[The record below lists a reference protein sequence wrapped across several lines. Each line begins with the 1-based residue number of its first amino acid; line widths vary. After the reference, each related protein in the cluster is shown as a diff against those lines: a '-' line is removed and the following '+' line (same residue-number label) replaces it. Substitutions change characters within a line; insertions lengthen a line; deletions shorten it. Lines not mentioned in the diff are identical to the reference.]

1 MTKARAP
8 VRDTI
13 VIARR
18 EFSERVK
25 SKWFVIMTLLWPVLM
40 VGMIVIPA
48 LLGGQGTE
56 GAKVH
61 IVDRSGADVGASM
74 SIKMALLQKWNT
86 TVVAP
91 ETDERGLRKKI
102 QSGDLNGYVVIP
114 ADALDGGEI
123 VYNGDNASNQSVTIL
138 FAQIAQSSVLEK
150 RAKRLGLSEVNLLS
164 LTKPVN
170 FSVRHTT
177 GEEEGKSGLITFLL
191 GYMIAFLIYIA
202 ITLYGINVMRSV
214 VTEKSDRVVE
224 LLVAATKPRAMMS
237 GKILGI
243 GAAGLTQIGIWFLL
257 GAIALSN
264 QDAILGLFGV
274 SPKAGS
280 MLPSLTTVQI
290 LVTLACFVLGYL
302 FYSALYAAVGAM
314 VSSEQDS
321 QQAQMPV
328 TFLLVIGIIAITAV
342 TNDPR
347 GQTAVVLTNV
357 PFWSPM
363 LMPMRFFLG
372 GATPSQVIVS
382 LVILAVSTLIV
393 ARAAAKI
400 YRVGILMYGKRPSLR
415 ELVRWLR
422 H

>member
-1 MTKARAP
+1 M
-8 VRDTI
+8 RDTW

-18 EFSERVK
+18 EFAERVH
-25 SKWFVIMTLLWPVLM
+25 SKWFVVMTLLWPLLM

-48 LLGGQGTE
+48 LLGGQGTA
-56 GAKVH
+56 GAKVA
-61 IVDRSGADVGASM
+61 IVDKSGADVGTSM
-74 SIKMALLQKWNT
+74 SIQLWALQKWKTN
-86 TVVAP
+86 VIAP
-91 ETDERGLRKKI
+91 ETDIKDLRKKI
-102 QSGDLNGYVVIP
+102 QTGELNGYVVIP

-123 VYNGDNASNQSVTIL
+123 IYSGDNASNQTVTIL
-138 FAQIAQSSVLEK
+138 FTQIAQNAVVEK
-150 RAKRLGLSEVNLLS
+150 RAMRVGLSGDQLFS
-164 LTKPVN
+164 LTKQVN
-170 FSVRHTT
+170 VSVRHTT
-177 GEEEGKSGLITFLL
+177 GEEEGKSGIITFLL

-214 VTEKSDRVVE
+214 VTEKSSRVVE
-224 LLVAATKPRAMMS
+224 LLVAATKPRAMMT
-237 GKILGI
+237 GKIMGV
-243 GAAGLTQIGIWFLL
+243 GAAGLTQIGIWFIIGAL
-257 GAIALSN
+257 AIAN

-280 MLPSLTTVQI
+280 MLPSLTVVQ
-290 LVTLACFVLGYL
+290 LAVTLTCFVLGYL

-347 GQTAVVLTNV
+347 GQTATVMTNV

-363 LMPMRFFLG
+363 LMPMRYFLG
-372 GATPSQVIVS
+372 GATGGQVLVS
-382 LVILAVSTLIV
+382 LGILAVSTVVV

-400 YRVGILMYGKRPSLR
+400 YRVGILMYGKRPSVR
-415 ELVRWLR
+415 ELIRWLR
-422 H
+422 Y

>member
-1 MTKARAP
+1 L
-8 VRDTI
+8 RDTW

-18 EFSERVK
+18 EFNERVR
-25 SKWFVIMTLLWPVLM
+25 SKWFVVMTVLWPVLM

-48 LLGGQGTE
+48 LLGGQGTD
-56 GAKVH
+56 GAKVA
-61 IVDRSGADVGASM
+61 IVDRTKVDAGT
-74 SIKMALLQKWNT
+74 ALTFQLGVLLKWDA
-86 TVVAP
+86 TVVP
-91 ETDERGLRKKI
+91 IETDEKELRRKI
-102 QSGDLNGYVVIP
+102 QRGELNGYVVVP

-123 VYNGDNASNQSVTIL
+123 VYSGDNASNQSVTIL
-138 FAQIAQSSVLEK
+138 FAKVVQGVVLSK
-150 RAKRLGLSEVNLLS
+150 RAERLGLDQAQLLS
-164 LTKPVN
+164 LNRPIN

-177 GEEEGKSGLITFLL
+177 GEEEAASGILAFLL

-214 VTEKSDRVVE
+214 VTEKTSRVVE

-237 GKILGI
+237 GKIMGV
-243 GAAGLTQIGIWFLL
+243 GAAGLTQIAIWFVI
-257 GAIALSN
+257 GAIALAY
-264 QDAILGLFGV
+264 QDQLLGLFGAD
-274 SPKAGS
+274 PKGTS
-280 MLPSLTTVQI
+280 LPSLTIGQ
-290 LVTLACFVLGYL
+290 LGVTLACFVLGYL
-302 FYSALYAAVGAM
+302 FYSAMYAAVGAM

-328 TFLLVIGIIAITAV
+328 TFLLVIGIVAITAV

-347 GQTAVVLTNV
+347 GQTATVMTMV

-372 GATPSQVIVS
+372 GATVAQVGIS
-382 LVILAVSTLIV
+382 LGILLVSTLVV

-415 ELVRWLR
+415 ELARWLR
-422 H
+422 Y